1 MVKKGRGN
9 ADYFKATNQAK
20 KEKTITLI
28 RDAVS
33 LMNETNDMLD
43 IKAVSQKTK
52 EIDLDGK
59 GVSEATFRKKDLEHI
74 QSLMLEL
81 GIGKYGKIKISQ
93 NSAEINLTEQ
103 VLKFQRENK
112 KMKKTL
118 SEYNKKLKNMKLKLD
133 QVLLE
138 NEELRLKIYEMEM
151 NEKIKNKIPSI
162 NNIKI

>member
-1 MVKKGRGN
+1 MIKKGRGN

-28 RDAVS
+28 RDTVS

-52 EIDLDGK
+52 EIDPNSK

-81 GIGKYGKIKISQ
+81 RIGKYGKIKVSQ
-93 NSAEINLTEQ
+93 TSNEITLSEQ
-103 VLKFQRENK
+103 ILQLQKENK
-112 KMKKTL
+112 KVLQQITDYKKM
-118 SEYNKKLKNMKLKLD
+118 LKTTKSKLD

-138 NEELRLKIYEMEM
+138 NEELRVKIYEMEM
-151 NEKIKNKIPSI
+151 NQKIKNKLEGV
-162 NNIKI
+162 NNL

>member
-1 MVKKGRGN
+1 MLKKGRGN

-20 KEKTITLI
+20 KEKTLNLI

-33 LMNETNDMLD
+33 LMNETNDILE

-52 EIDLDGK
+52 EMDPDGK

-81 GIGKYGKIKISQ
+81 RIGKYGKIKISQ

-103 VLKFQRENK
+103 VLKLQRENK
-112 KMKKTL
+112 KMEKTL
-118 SEYNKKLKNMKLKLD
+118 SEYNKKLKNTKLKLD

-151 NEKIKNKIPSI
+151 NEKIKNKISSI
-162 NNIKI
+162 NNLKI

>member
-33 LMNETNDMLD
+33 LMNETNDMLE

-52 EIDLDGK
+52 EIDLNSK

-81 GIGKYGKIKISQ
+81 GIGKYGKIKVSQ
-93 NSAEINLTEQ
+93 TSHEI
-103 VLKFQRENK
+103 
-112 KMKKTL
+112 
-118 SEYNKKLKNMKLKLD
+118 
-133 QVLLE
+133 
-138 NEELRLKIYEMEM
+138 
-151 NEKIKNKIPSI
+151 IPF
-162 NNIKI
+162 